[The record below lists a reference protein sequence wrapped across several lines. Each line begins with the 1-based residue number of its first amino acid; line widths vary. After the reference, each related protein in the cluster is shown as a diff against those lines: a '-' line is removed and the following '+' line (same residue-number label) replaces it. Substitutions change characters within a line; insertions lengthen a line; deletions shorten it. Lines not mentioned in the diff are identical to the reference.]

1 MTDIRS
7 YTSVNKGSAWLG
19 EFSHL
24 LRGARRN
31 KQQMGRH
38 VARTIAAVR
47 AAEAMVARVAGIELK
62 NLDMLE
68 VGVGQLPRQMAVLA
82 ADNRVTG
89 IDLDVIPRGLDLG
102 GYAAMLRTNGLKRV
116 VKTVARK
123 GMGFDRSLRQELARQ
138 LGVPRLPALRVEQM
152 DATAMTFPEGSFDFV
167 YSFDVFEHFPDAE
180 AVCRE
185 CVRVLRPGGVFFT
198 SLHPFTA
205 EDGFHDLR
213 IIGGQREGIA
223 YWAHLREK
231 HAVSVSASSFLNRL
245 RNDRWREV
253 FASTMPGA
261 TVELSVPA
269 EIEQLRRELAGA
281 RASGDLCG
289 YSDEELLA
297 ERMLIVWRKPG

>member
-1 MTDIRS
+1 
-7 YTSVNKGSAWLG
+7 
-19 EFSHL
+19 
-24 LRGARRN
+24 
-31 KQQMGRH
+31 
-38 VARTIAAVR
+38 
-47 AAEAMVARVAGIELK
+47 
-62 NLDMLE
+62 
-68 VGVGQLPRQMAVLA
+68 
-82 ADNRVTG
+82 
-89 IDLDVIPRGLDLG
+89 
-102 GYAAMLRTNGLKRV
+102 MLRTNGLKRV

-231 HAVSVSASSFLNRL
+231 HAVSVSASSYLNRL

-281 RASGDLCG
+281 RASGDLGG